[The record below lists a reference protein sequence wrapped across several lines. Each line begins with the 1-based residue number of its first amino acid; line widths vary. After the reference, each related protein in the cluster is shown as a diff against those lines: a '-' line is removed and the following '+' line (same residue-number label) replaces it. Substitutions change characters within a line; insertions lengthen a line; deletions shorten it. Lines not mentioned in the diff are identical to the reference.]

1 MGRTLAVCVPKH
13 REAMASLLSSCGCGP
28 VLFAQSAGE
37 ARRRL
42 LEGEFQ
48 LVVINAPLPDEFG
61 RDLALSV
68 VDSAPAGVILFV
80 AAAQAKE
87 VAAGVEKLGV
97 FVLEK
102 PVSRILFSQAARLA
116 GASWGR
122 LFRLHQENRRLLGQ
136 LEDIRLICRAK
147 CALCRRFSMTEDE
160 AHHYIEHRAMDLR
173 VSRREAALEVLA
185 SCGEAADR

>member
-1 MGRTLAVCVPKH
+1 MERTLAVCVPKH

-68 VDSAPAGVILFV
+68 VDSA
-80 AAAQAKE
+80 
-87 VAAGVEKLGV
+87 
-97 FVLEK
+97 
-102 PVSRILFSQAARLA
+102 
-116 GASWGR
+116 
-122 LFRLHQENRRLLGQ
+122 RRG
-136 LEDIRLICRAK
+136 
-147 CALCRRFSMTEDE
+147 S
-160 AHHYIEHRAMDLR
+160 
-173 VSRREAALEVLA
+173 S
-185 SCGEAADR
+185 SS